1 MAGFD
6 MVVSDCS
13 QSVSRNGAVIQIRVY
28 RLEHERD
35 WSVEIV
41 EGEDLS
47 TFFDA
52 TYSSERSALQAALCA
67 LKVA

>member
-6 MVVSDCS
+6 MILSNCS
-13 QSVSRNGAVIQIRVY
+13 QSVSRNGTVIQIRIY

-41 EGEDLS
+41 EGKDLS
-47 TFFDA
+47 IFSDA
-52 TYSSERSALQAALCA
+52 TYSSERAALLDA
-67 LKVA
+67 LRALEAA